1 MYSSEIK
8 NVSDALANFVEDESG
23 IANIYIPA
31 DDNP

>member
-1 MYSSEIK
+1 LKSKI
-8 NVSDALANFVEDESG
+8 VSDALVNFVEDERG